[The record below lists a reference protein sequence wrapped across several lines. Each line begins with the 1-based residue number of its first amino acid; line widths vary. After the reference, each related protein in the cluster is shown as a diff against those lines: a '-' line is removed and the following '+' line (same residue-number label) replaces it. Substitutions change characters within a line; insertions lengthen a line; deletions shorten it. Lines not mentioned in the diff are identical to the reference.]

1 MEDLDSIPM
10 LEFQTQLIDPDI
22 TVLKLT
28 GRMHLGNRLSDAESA
43 AANIIAEGKRKLV
56 LDITGVDYID
66 SAALGML
73 LITTGNMKKAG
84 GQVILAGAAQRV
96 LDIVKVTR
104 TGEVLNLQESVDA
117 AVKAFA

>member
-1 MEDLDSIPM
+1 M
-10 LEFQTQLIDPDI
+10 LEFKTQLIEPDI

-84 GQVILAGAAQRV
+84 GQAILAGATQRV
-96 LDIVKVTR
+96 LDIVKMTH
-104 TGEVLNLQESVDA
+104 TGEVLNLQDSMDA

>member
-1 MEDLDSIPM
+1 MEDLDSISM

-73 LITTGNMKKAG
+73 LITTGNMRQAG

-96 LDIVKVTR
+96 LDIVKETR

>member
-1 MEDLDSIPM
+1 MEDLDSISM

-43 AANIIAEGKRKLV
+43 AASIIAEGKRKLV

-73 LITTGNMKKAG
+73 LITTGNMRQAG

-96 LDIVKVTR
+96 LDIVKVTH